1 MAASRTLEAD
11 GTTVVTGGLGFIGR
25 WVIETLLARGE
36 RVLVLDRVASRL
48 GHPLLTTRTVSFERE
63 EEVAAALEGTT
74 PRRVIHLVGGRSVG
88 PDSLSANVRAN
99 VDSTVAMIAA
109 TAKLSLESF
118 VLAST
123 GEVYGD
129 GGPSFVETM
138 TPRPES
144 PYGVSKWM
152 AEVAVLGAWSALGLP
167 GVVARLGVVY
177 GAGQENPAMFVPQL
191 LGALRDQKPF
201 EMSPGDQTRDF
212 VFVADAAEAL
222 VRLATRAEA
231 HGQIV
236 NVGTG
241 RDVAVGTMAEKLV
254 ARAGSPIAVK
264 RGALPYR
271 AGELMRYRLESEKL
285 LRLTGYALPTDI
297 DAGIDRTLSD
307 ERPLRGL
314 EQ

>member
-1 MAASRTLEAD
+1 MEMLGAD

-36 RVLVLDRVASRL
+36 RVLVLDRVACEL
-48 GHPLLTTRTVSFERE
+48 EHPLLSSRTVTFEGE
-63 EEVAAALEGTT
+63 AELIAALAGTT
-74 PRRVIHLVGGRSVG
+74 ALRVIHLVGGRSVG
-88 PDSLSANVRAN
+88 PDSLIANVRAN
-99 VDSTVAMIAA
+99 VEPTIAMISLA
-109 TAKLSLESF
+109 AKLPMASF

-129 GGPSFVETM
+129 LGPSFVESM
-138 TPRPES
+138 IPRPMS

-152 AEVAVLGAWSALGLP
+152 AEAAVLGAWSALGFP
-167 GVVARLGVVY
+167 GVVARIGVVY

-191 LGALRDQKPF
+191 LGAIREQKPF
-201 EMSPGDQTRDF
+201 AMSPGDQTRDF

-222 VRLATRAEA
+222 VRLSACPSARGE
-231 HGQIV
+231 IV

-241 RDVAVGTMAEKLV
+241 RDVAVGTFAEKLL
-254 ARAGSPIAVK
+254 ARASRPVALA

-271 AGELMRYRLESEKL
+271 SGEVMRYKLESEKL
-285 LRLTGYALPTDI
+285 ERLTGYTLPTDI

-307 ERPLRGL
+307 DRPLRGL
-314 EQ
+314 GK